1 MFNQYHDHPN
11 DPDSG
16 FAATFDPLNTL
27 NPRLTSSVQNSDKNA
42 VLPAV
47 APNPDIVD
55 MVSEAESTSAPEED
69 TPGH

>member
-1 MFNQYHDHPN
+1 MLNQYHNHPN

-16 FAATFDPLNTL
+16 FAATFDLLNTP
-27 NPRLTSSVQNSDKNA
+27 NPSLTSSVQNSDNNA
-42 VLPAV
+42 VLLAV
-47 APNPDIVD
+47 APNPDIVE